1 MHNEIKMKK
10 SLFIIIIFI
19 LLALNAYAQS
29 PLRHAPYD
37 DAVYLGDVTN
47 FRIDEI
53 SGFAFSNI
61 DEQTIWMIDDG
72 ENKLF
77 AISRR
82 GEYKGAVKIIKPNGL
97 SVRNFDWEDMSGFV
111 FENRP
116 YLLIADTGGNSNYSR
131 RPESSNCSSRVFS
144 IYVVPEP
151 ITSKGQLP
159 KTIQVAWEINF
170 CFQNQGN
177 RCNWWDTESVGV
189 DTSSNRILLL
199 TKPKLTE
206 AEKSPE
212 ERCAP
217 RLYSIPLQPDR
228 SEVRATFI
236 TDVRTIP
243 IPSEHEMVETDRY
256 VKSSYFPTAMDILG
270 GLEAFVMTYR
280 HAYIFSKRLNEPWKD
295 AFNRDPLIV
304 HLPPLR
310 QGEALC
316 IDKRNKDIYVSS
328 EQKDSPSPIFY
339 LKRKP

>member
-1 MHNEIKMKK
+1 MKK

-19 LLALNAYAQS
+19 LLALNAYGQS
-29 PLRHAPYD
+29 PL
-37 DAVYLGDVTN
+37 
-47 FRIDEI
+47 
-53 SGFAFSNI
+53 
-61 DEQTIWMIDDG
+61 
-72 ENKLF
+72 
-77 AISRR
+77 
-82 GEYKGAVKIIKPNGL
+82 
-97 SVRNFDWEDMSGFV
+97 
-111 FENRP
+111 
-116 YLLIADTGGNSNYSR
+116 
-131 RPESSNCSSRVFS
+131 
-144 IYVVPEP
+144 
-151 ITSKGQLP
+151 
-159 KTIQVAWEINF
+159 
-170 CFQNQGN
+170 
-177 RCNWWDTESVGV
+177 
-189 DTSSNRILLL
+189 LLL

-212 ERCAP
+212 KRCAP

-256 VKSSYFPTAMDILG
+256 VKSSYFPTAMDIFG

-316 IDKRNKDIYVSS
+316 IDKRKKDIYMYH
-328 EQKDSPSPIFY
+328 PSKKIVHHLFFI
-339 LKRKP
+339 